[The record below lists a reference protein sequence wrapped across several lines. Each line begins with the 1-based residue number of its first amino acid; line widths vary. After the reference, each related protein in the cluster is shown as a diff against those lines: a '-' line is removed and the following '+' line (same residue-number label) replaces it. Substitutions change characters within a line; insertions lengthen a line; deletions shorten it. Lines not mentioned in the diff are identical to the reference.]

1 MMKRP
6 LLPALAAAVLA
17 TLPAAASAQQLI
29 ILVRHA
35 ELQAAAMAGPK
46 QVALSQA
53 GATRA
58 ERLAGMLKDAGI
70 DAIYVTDF
78 VRTQKTAE
86 PLAHELK
93 EQPTV
98 LPKGDPRELVA
109 RLRKEHANQKVLLVG
124 HTDTLP
130 GLLKAL
136 GHPANVKIDSADY
149 GNVFVVIPK
158 GDAPPVFAR
167 LRY

>member
-6 LLPALAAAVLA
+6 LLPALAAAMLAALA
-17 TLPAAASAQQLI
+17 TAANAQQMI

-46 QVALSQA
+46 QVPLSQTGSA
-53 GATRA
+53 RA

-86 PLAHELK
+86 PLSHELR
-93 EQPTV
+93 ERMTV

-109 RLRKEHANQKVLLVG
+109 RLHKEHASQKVLLVG

-130 GLLKAL
+130 GILKAL
-136 GHPANVKIDSADY
+136 GYPTDVKIDSDDY
-149 GNVFVVIPK
+149 GNVFVVVPK
-158 GDAPPVFAR
+158 GDAAPTFLK

>member
-1 MMKRP
+1 MERP
-6 LLPALAAAVLA
+6 FLPLIAAAA
-17 TLPAAASAQQLI
+17 TLFAGAAHAQSAI

-46 QVALSQA
+46 QVPLSQA
-53 GATRA
+53 GSARA
-58 ERLAGMLKDAGI
+58 ERLAQLLKDAHI

-78 VRTQKTAE
+78 TRTQKTAE
-86 PLAHELK
+86 PLSHELK
-93 EQPTV
+93 ETPTV
-98 LPKGDPRELVA
+98 VPKGDPRELVA
-109 RLRKEHANQKVLLVG
+109 RLRKQHAGQNVLLVG

-136 GHPANVKIDSADY
+136 GHPAEVKIDSDDY
-149 GNVFVVIPK
+149 GNVFVVVPK
-158 GDAPPVFAR
+158 GDAPPVFMR

>member
-1 MMKRP
+1 MKRA
-6 LLPALAAAVLA
+6 LLPALAAALLA
-17 TLPAAASAQQLI
+17 AFAASANAQQMI

-46 QVALSQA
+46 QVPLSQTGSA
-53 GATRA
+53 RA
-58 ERLAGMLKDAGI
+58 ARLAGMLKDAGI

-78 VRTQKTAE
+78 LRTQKTAE
-86 PLAHELK
+86 PLSRELK
-93 EQPTV
+93 ERMTV

-109 RLRKEHANQKVLLVG
+109 RLHEQHAGQKVLLVG

-130 GLLKAL
+130 GILKAL
-136 GHPANVKIDSADY
+136 GYPADVKIDSEDY
-149 GNVFVVIPK
+149 GNVFVVVPK
-158 GDAPPVFAR
+158 GDAAPTFLK

>member
-1 MMKRP
+1 MKRS
-6 LLPALAAAVLA
+6 LLPALVAAVLA
-17 TLPAAASAQQLI
+17 AATSAAHAQQMI
-29 ILVRHA
+29 VLVRHA

-46 QVALSQA
+46 QVPLSQA
-53 GATRA
+53 GSTRA
-58 ERLAGMLKDAGI
+58 AHLAGLLKDAGI

-109 RLRKEHANQKVLLVG
+109 RLHKEHASQKVLLVG

-130 GLLKAL
+130 GILKAL
-136 GHPANVKIDSADY
+136 GYPADVKIDSDDY
-149 GNVFVVIPK
+149 GNVFVVVPK
-158 GDAPPVFAR
+158 GDAAPTFLK